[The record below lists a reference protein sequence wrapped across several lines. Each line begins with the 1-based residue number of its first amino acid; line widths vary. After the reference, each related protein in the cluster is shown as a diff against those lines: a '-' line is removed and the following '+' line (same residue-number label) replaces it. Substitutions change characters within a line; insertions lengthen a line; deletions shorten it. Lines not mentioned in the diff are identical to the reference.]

1 MADENGLQGDR
12 KFEQA
17 AATTS
22 HSEIVES
29 EIQAAE
35 KSKEKKESTNVVPY
49 YKLVSFADPTDYL
62 LMFVGTIAA
71 IGNGACMPIM
81 TILFGQVV
89 NAFGSTSTNTEEV
102 THEVSQV

>member
-1 MADENGLQGDR
+1 
-12 KFEQA
+12 
-17 AATTS
+17 
-22 HSEIVES
+22 
-29 EIQAAE
+29 
-35 KSKEKKESTNVVPY
+35 
-49 YKLVSFADPTDYL
+49 
-62 LMFVGTIAA
+62 MFVGTIAA